1 MSDYLGMT
9 RTLLLRLK
17 SEQLIANQIWEF
29 CYLGYCN
36 NNNNHNNKNNNNS
49 NNNNNNN
56 NIDSNKRN
64 ASVKMIKKLSKYEDL
79 EMEISR
85 TRGLKTETVP
95 VFIGAFGLVEKG
107 LGKYIETS
115 GPTWLRQSLETSIY
129 SRRSQPIFY
138 EKCSLPT
145 R

>member
-29 CYLGYCN
+29 YYLGYCN

-56 NIDSNKRN
+56 IDSNKRN
-64 ASVKMIKKLSKYEDL
+64 ASVKMIKKLSKYKDL
-79 EMEISR
+79 EMEIF
-85 TRGLKTETVP
+85 KDE
-95 VFIGAFGLVEKG
+95 
-107 LGKYIETS
+107 
-115 GPTWLRQSLETSIY
+115 GP
-129 SRRSQPIFY
+129 
-138 EKCSLPT
+138 
-145 R
+145 